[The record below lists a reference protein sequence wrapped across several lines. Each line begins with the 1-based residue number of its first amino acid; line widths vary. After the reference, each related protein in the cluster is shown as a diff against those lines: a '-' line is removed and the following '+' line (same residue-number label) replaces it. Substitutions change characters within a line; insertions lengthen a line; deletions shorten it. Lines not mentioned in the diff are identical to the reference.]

1 MNYYSVEF
9 SLEGKQSDAQELA
22 IALLSEVGFESFTD
36 DENTFAAFIQADM
49 FSEQECTDTLK
60 TLWKVIG
67 ETPYLIKEIPAQ
79 NWNQQWES
87 NFEPVIVDSRCIVK
101 APFHHI
107 EQSFE
112 YEILIEPKMS
122 FGTGHHE
129 TTQLVLSEILAI
141 DCQGKTVVDCGCG
154 TGVLAILAK
163 MKGSA
168 KTKAFD
174 VDQWCYENTIENA
187 QRNNASDIIVECKGI
202 ESIAGETYDIIIAN
216 INRNILLS
224 AMEQFA
230 KSLAEHGTLILS
242 GIYKIDLDIISQ
254 SASKYHLHFISFQE
268 KNNWIS
274 CRFKR

>member
-60 TLWKVIG
+60 TLWNVIG
-67 ETPYLIKEIPAQ
+67 ETTYLIKEIPAQ

-129 TTQLVLSEILAI
+129 TTQLVLSEILDI
-141 DCQGKTVVDCGCG
+141 DCKNKTVVDCGCG

-163 MKGSA
+163 LKGSA

-174 VDQWCYENTIENA
+174 VDNWCYENTIENA
-187 QRNNASDIIVECKGI
+187 ERNNVGDIVVECKGI

-242 GIYKIDLDIISQ
+242 GIYKIDLDIICQ